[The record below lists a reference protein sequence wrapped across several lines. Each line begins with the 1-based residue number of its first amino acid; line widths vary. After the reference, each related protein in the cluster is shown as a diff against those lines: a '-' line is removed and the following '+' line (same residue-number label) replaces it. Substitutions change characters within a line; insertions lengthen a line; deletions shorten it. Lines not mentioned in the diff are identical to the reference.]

1 MQVNEGY
8 AFADY
13 LSVGDVAALLGVAP
27 ATVRSW
33 GRRYGIVAATRTEGG
48 HRRYAPS
55 EVAVLRVMQD
65 LVGSGLSPAE
75 AARQALMGGG
85 AATVGGFVD
94 DAMPLR
100 GARGGPGGRVL
111 AVPGASPE
119 ARGLARSVT
128 RLDAEATS
136 GQISDLLVRRGAEAT
151 WSEVLVP
158 VLRAVGHRWERTG
171 AGVEIEHVLSEALI
185 DAIRG
190 YCAFL
195 PTPAPGR
202 PVLLASAPEEAHTL
216 PLHILRAALTERRV
230 GSLMVGGRVPI
241 EALSAAARR
250 TGARRVF
257 IWRQTAPFYP
267 TMGPGLADN
276 PPDPGAAG
284 LLPDQMAAAAVLG
297 GDGWAGVTVPA
308 SARWVP
314 DLTGA
319 IRELTV

>member
-1 MQVNEGY
+1 
-8 AFADY
+8 
-13 LSVGDVAALLGVAP
+13 
-27 ATVRSW
+27 
-33 GRRYGIVAATRTEGG
+33 GR
-48 HRRYAPS
+48 
-55 EVAVLRVMQD
+55 
-65 LVGSGLSPAE
+65 
-75 AARQALMGGG
+75 G
-85 AATVGGFVD
+85 AATASGGSAD

-158 VLRAVGHRWERTG
+158 VLQAVGHRWERTG

-190 YCAFL
+190 YCGFL
-195 PTPAPGR
+195 PSPAPGR

-257 IWRQTAPFYP
+257 IWRQTAPSYP

-276 PPDPGAAG
+276 PPDPAGSG
-284 LLPDQMAAAAVLG
+284 LLPDQMTAAAVLG
-297 GDGWAGVTVPA
+297 GDGWSGVTVPA

-314 DLTGA
+314 DLTRA